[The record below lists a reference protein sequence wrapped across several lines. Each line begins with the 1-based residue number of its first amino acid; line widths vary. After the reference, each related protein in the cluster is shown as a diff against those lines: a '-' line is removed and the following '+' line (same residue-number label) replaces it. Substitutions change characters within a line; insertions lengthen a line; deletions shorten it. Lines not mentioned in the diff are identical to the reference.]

1 MKLASRP
8 SVRYLPAALCLLL
21 VPLFAGPPAARA
33 QSPDPTLY
41 AGLRWRSIGPYRGGR
56 STAVAGSRTR
66 TDDYYF
72 GATGGGVWK
81 TTNGGVDWENVSDGF
96 FGTGSVGAIAMSES
110 DPDIVYVGM
119 GETQIRGNISHGD
132 GVYKTADGGQ
142 TWTHVGLKETQFI
155 ARIRIHPT
163 NPDIAYVAAL
173 GHIYGSNQE
182 RGLYKTTDGGQ
193 TWQKILYISDRAG
206 AVDISML
213 TGDSDVF
220 YAATWEAWRTPYSL
234 NSGGPGSKLFKT
246 TDGGVSWTELTRN
259 PGLPEGTIGKIGVAV
274 SPVDA
279 NRVWAIVE
287 AEEGGI
293 FRSDDAGATWMLL
306 SGDRRFRQRA
316 WYYTRIYADTKDLNT
331 VYVLNT
337 GFYKSTDGGESY
349 DTIRVPHGDNHD
361 LWLNP
366 DDPQIMINSNDG
378 GANVSFDGG
387 ESWTEQDI
395 PTAQFYHVTTDNHFP
410 YRIYGAQQDN
420 STARIASRTQ
430 GNGIGFDD
438 WTSTAGGES
447 GYIAPKPDDP
457 EIVFGGS
464 YGGLLVRLDHRTG
477 MARNVN
483 AWPDNPMGHGVED
496 AKLRFQWT
504 FPIIFSPHDPDLLY
518 TCSQYLLKTTNGG
531 ETWKRISPDLTRNDP
546 KTLGPSGGSI
556 TKDNTSVEYYATIF
570 TISESPIIPGLIWAG
585 SDDGL
590 VHITTD
596 GGASWKNITPE
607 GMPQWGLCS
616 MIEASPHDPGTAW
629 LAVDNHENDDF
640 TPHIFRTHDYGGTW
654 TEIVDGIPNTTFVRV
669 VREDPNKKGLL
680 YAGTEMGVFV
690 SFKGGELWQPLQLNL
705 PLVPIHDLAVK
716 DDDIVVATHGRS
728 FWVLDDI
735 TPLHDLADNSQTAN
749 FYFFPP
755 KDAYRI
761 RWGGSGREGDEV
773 GENPMSGV
781 VLAYYLMNAAEKV
794 TLEFMDESGEVFM
807 TMESAEEGAEE
818 RRGSNIPTEAGMHR
832 VSAYLQYPSFRGFEG
847 MIMWAA
853 GPRPIVAPPG
863 LYTVRLIADNFLQ
876 TKTIRWMADP
886 RSGSS
891 DADLQA
897 QFDLAMRIRDRT
909 NDAND
914 AVYMIRDIVEKIDK
928 AVEESG
934 NNRSLARAGAALKEK
949 LSVPE
954 AEIYQVRNRSRQDP
968 LNFPIKLNNK
978 IAALLGVVLTGDYR
992 PTDQAYEVFADLSAQ
1007 LQVQL
1012 DELQRIL
1019 DADLVAFNQRL
1030 RRTNLDPI
1038 IPVDRSKEGGS

>member
-1 MKLASRP
+1 
-8 SVRYLPAALCLLL
+8 V
-21 VPLFAGPPAARA
+21 GPPAAHA
-33 QSPDPTLY
+33 QTPDPALY

-66 TDDYYF
+66 TDEYYF

-96 FGTGSVGAIAMSES
+96 FGTGSVGAIAVSES

-132 GVYKTADGGQ
+132 GIYKSTDGGQ
-142 TWTHVGLKETQFI
+142 TWIHMGLKETQFI

-173 GHIYGSNQE
+173 GHVYGPNEE
-182 RGLYKTTDGGQ
+182 RGLYKTTDGGE
-193 TWQKILYISDRAG
+193 TWDKILYISNRAG

-213 TGDSDVF
+213 TGDPDVF

-246 TDGGVSWTELTRN
+246 TDGGRTWNEITRN
-259 PGLPEGTIGKIGVAV
+259 PGLPKGPIGKIGVAV
-274 SPVDA
+274 SPVDP

-293 FRSDDAGATWMLL
+293 FRSDDAGATWTLL
-306 SGDRRFRQRA
+306 SDNRRFRQRA
-316 WYYTRIYADTKDLNT
+316 WYYTRIYADTKDLDT

-378 GANVSFDGG
+378 SANVSFDGG
-387 ESWTEQDI
+387 DSWTEQDI

-464 YGGLLVRLDHRTG
+464 YGGLLIRLDHRTG

-504 FPIIFSPHDPDLLY
+504 FPIVFSPHDPDLLY

-531 ETWKRISPDLTRNDP
+531 ETWKRVSPDLTRNDP
-546 KTLGPSGGSI
+546 KTLGPSGGPI

-570 TISESPIIPGLIWAG
+570 TISESPITPGLIWAG

-596 GGASWKNITPE
+596 GGVSWKNITPE

-616 MIEASPHDPGTAW
+616 MIEASPHDAGTAW

-640 TPHIFRTHDYGGTW
+640 TPHIFRTHDYGETW
-654 TEIVDGIPNTTFVRV
+654 TETVDGIPNTTFVRV
-669 VREDPNKKGLL
+669 AREDPKKKGLL

-690 SFKGGELWQPLQLNL
+690 SFNGGELWQSLQLNL
-705 PLVPIHDLAVK
+705 PLVPIHDLVVK
-716 DDDIVVATHGRS
+716 DDDIIVATHGRS

-735 TPLHDLADNSQTAN
+735 TPLHDLADNPRPGS
-749 FYFFPP
+749 FFFFQP

-781 VLAYYLMNAAEKV
+781 VLSYCLRNPVEKV
-794 TLEFMDESGEVFM
+794 TFEFMDQSGEVFM
-807 TMESAEEGAEE
+807 TMESTEESAEE
-818 RRGSNIPTEAGMHR
+818 RRSADIPTTAGTHR
-832 VSAYLQYPSFRGFEG
+832 VSAFLQYPSFRGFDG

-853 GPRPIVAPPG
+853 GPRPIPAPPG
-863 LYTVRLIADNFLQ
+863 TYTVRLTADNHTQMRSF
-876 TKTIRWMADP
+876 RWLADP
-886 RSGSS
+886 RSGST

-897 QFDLAMRIRDRT
+897 QFDLVMRIRDRT

-914 AVYMIRDIVEKIDK
+914 AVYMICDIKEKVDK

-934 NNRSLARAGAALKEK
+934 NNRSLARAGSDLKEK

-954 AEIYQVRNRSRQDP
+954 AEIYQVRNRSGQDP

-1012 DELQRIL
+1012 DTLQRIL
-1019 DADLVAFNQRL
+1019 DADLAAFNQRL
-1030 RRTNLDPI
+1030 RRMNLDLI
-1038 IPVDRSKEGGS
+1038 VPVDRSKEGGS